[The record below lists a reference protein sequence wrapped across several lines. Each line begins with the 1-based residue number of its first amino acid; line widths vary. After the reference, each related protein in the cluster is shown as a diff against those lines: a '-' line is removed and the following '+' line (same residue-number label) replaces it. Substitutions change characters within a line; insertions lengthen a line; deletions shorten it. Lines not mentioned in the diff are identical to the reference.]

1 MRKMHLALSYYRVF
15 LPDREPFPSLSA
27 HLHAVLGSLRLTFA
41 ASRVT
46 CLFTEGSEVFRV
58 KKSNHSKKIVK
69 QLKKEYKE
77 DLEKSGHV
85 KQEIKSGERERERR
99 SPAVHVRDQLS
110 SLLSHLAIRPVCL
123 I

>member
-1 MRKMHLALSYYRVF
+1 MRKMHLALSCYYRVF

-85 KQEIKSGERERERR
+85 KQEIKPGEREREREGA
-99 SPAVHVRDQLS
+99 PLS
-110 SLLSHLAIRPVCL
+110 T
-123 I
+123 